1 MKRFQIYFP
10 FKTFCRYMIKT
21 HKLVQNAQKS
31 ISEIYFYKKSTQ
43 KLLLFMNKGSNI
55 ENSKTSFLVLLCVNV
70 FI

>member
-1 MKRFQIYFP
+1 
-10 FKTFCRYMIKT
+10 MIKT

-43 KLLLFMNKGSNI
+43 KLLLFMKKGSNI